1 MFLKSSL
8 HFVRKYGTKG
18 KQKNGRQV
26 NMVSEITR
34 IIARAPATLLEDTIG
49 VAAIVV
55 VLLVGLSLP
64 GMA

>member
-1 MFLKSSL
+1 
-8 HFVRKYGTKG
+8 
-18 KQKNGRQV
+18 
-26 NMVSEITR
+26 MVSEITR